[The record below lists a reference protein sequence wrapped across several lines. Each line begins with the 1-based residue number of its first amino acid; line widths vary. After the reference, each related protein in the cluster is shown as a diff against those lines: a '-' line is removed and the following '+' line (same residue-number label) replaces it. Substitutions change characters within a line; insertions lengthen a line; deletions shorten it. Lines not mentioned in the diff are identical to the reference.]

1 MAFKV
6 TIDVTL
12 AKELAADLDSAAT
25 ITTTTTAVTVQG
37 VKADQLYM
45 VAFAD
50 ADLDQG
56 VLVQNPILC
65 EADDVLNVRVVNPTA
80 GAINV
85 ASATMTVIGL

>member
-1 MAFKV
+1 MLRATV
-6 TIDVTL
+6 NVTL
-12 AKELAADLDSAAT
+12 LRTVSGDLDSAAT
-25 ITTTTTAVTVQG
+25 ITTTTTSVTVPG
-37 VKADQLYM
+37 VKVNNLYM

-65 EADDVLNVRVVNPTA
+65 EADGVLEVRVVNPTA

-85 ASATMTVIGL
+85 SAADMHVIGL